1 MSQNNTDVWFR
12 HTQEL
17 MLSYNRKKH
26 SATKAAPFEVMFRRH
41 SASTIDQQI
50 QMNTEDNAARMIKAY
65 QRKYGESAVE
75 VYDIGDSVL
84 VATRTEHEIKKMSQI
99 SITTM
104 RKKNKL
110 TAWSKKP
117 FRITDK
123 RMANGDEL
131 DLAPK
136 KLSKA
141 QQLAQMV
148 LRIKISCKDTFN
160 ICPI

>member
-1 MSQNNTDVWFR
+1 
-12 HTQEL
+12 
-17 MLSYNRKKH
+17 
-26 SATKAAPFEVMFRRH
+26 
-41 SASTIDQQI
+41 
-50 QMNTEDNAARMIKAY
+50 MIKAY
-65 QRKYGESAVE
+65 QRKYGEGAVE

-123 RMANGDEL
+123 RMADGDDV

-136 KLSKA
+136 KLLASKQGGA
-141 QQLAQMV
+141 TCSDGAREQDDQGAWIARV
-148 LRIKISCKDTFN
+148 VGDGE
-160 ICPI
+160 